1 MSTERSDQ
9 LHQAATQAATN
20 FDYFMAGLCTALLGY
35 LIPTL
40 KPSSL
45 GWNPATLEVSGVV
58 LLLGASLSALK
69 RLEGTVAVMN
79 LNAKMLYHQE
89 MAGSLVDASM
99 MTGPLLNQSTGEVFT
114 PENAGV
120 RASNHLRLAEED
132 REQVYKESD
141 STLVWYQ
148 RRNWLLM
155 ASLVLLLVSRVWS
168 GYIT

>member
-9 LHQAATQAATN
+9 LHHAATQAATN

-40 KPSSL
+40 KPGPL
-45 GWNPATLEVSGVV
+45 GWNPGTLEVGSVV

-69 RLEGTVAVMN
+69 RLENTVLVLN

-89 MAGSLVDASM
+89 MAGSLVDGSM
-99 MTGPLLNQSTGEVFT
+99 GVNLLLNQSTGEMFS
-114 PENAGV
+114 PKEAGL
-120 RASNHLRLAEED
+120 RASEHSRLGEAA
-132 REQVYKESD
+132 RELAYKAAD
-141 STLVWYQ
+141 STLIWYQ
-148 RRNWLLM
+148 LRNWLFM

-168 GYIT
+168 GYFA